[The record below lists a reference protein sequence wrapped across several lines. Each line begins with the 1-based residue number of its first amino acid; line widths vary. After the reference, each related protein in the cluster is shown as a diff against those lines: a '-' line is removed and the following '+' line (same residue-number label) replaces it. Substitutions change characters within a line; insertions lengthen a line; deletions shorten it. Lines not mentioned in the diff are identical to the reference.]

1 MKIEL
6 KPEFCQILHESI
18 LEALENAL
26 GGSGLKVVLLN
37 VDLARYTNNPAELHR
52 NLYHLFNEGALI
64 LEKVIV
70 KELFRRLGLPYEEKD
85 DFDFARHVNHAE
97 ELFAVKGKPL
107 TGEQNCEKQ
116 PQKDHTR
123 QPHLKVIKTLW
134 QDRTIQISFV
144 VVDLK
149 SGHEY
154 PHNFL
159 CIFPKNL
166 FKKNRK
172 GSLKRSRFFHVF
184 GEKSHEVARRL
195 LEDALKRERD
205 LEARRQI
212 EASLREVKEAL
223 HQRM

>member
-1 MKIEL
+1 MKIEFE
-6 KPEFCQILHESI
+6 PEFCQILHESI
-18 LEALENAL
+18 LDGLENAL

-37 VDLARYTNNPAELHR
+37 VDLARYMNNPAELHR
-52 NLYHLFNEGALI
+52 NLRGIFNEGALV

-70 KELFRRLGLPYEEKD
+70 KELFRRLDLPYEEKD
-85 DFDFARHVNHAE
+85 DFDFARHVNHAK
-97 ELFAVKGKPL
+97 ELFAARGKQL
-107 TGEQNCEKQ
+107 TGEQNCEKKFQ
-116 PQKDHTR
+116 IDQTR

-134 QDRTIQISFV
+134 QDHTIQISLV
-144 VVDLK
+144 VVDLNN
-149 SGHEY
+149 GHEY

-166 FKKNRK
+166 FKKNRR

-184 GEKSHEVARRL
+184 GEKSHEVARKL

-212 EASLREVKEAL
+212 ESSLREVKEAL